1 VVTEAAPD
9 IDLDLIRELCL
20 RSIHRLASPL
30 PEASSAADV
39 ERIMAIVIRNIA
51 SGRAARVMATSSA
64 AAGFSSPDLLPGDD
78 LVVPLQR
85 YIDRVASFFFQERQR
100 VDGLAAGEEAAWTQL
115 QTTLTERA
123 MHILA
128 RLPASAAHD
137 AADFAQ
143 ETCAIIFEQTFPFDV
158 PFDAWAALILRNQ
171 ILARRTR
178 SRDPSDR
185 DPDLA
190 SLDQP
195 KMAEADPPFSLY
207 DLVSDASKIDDFAR
221 VEVQEWLLTAIARL
235 PTEPQR
241 QVIIGSYFYEWSD
254 EEIAARLSKTR
265 QAVYNLRHRAL
276 CFLKKL
282 LTTTSHDGR
291 RGF

>member
-195 KMAEADPPFSLY
+195 KM
-207 DLVSDASKIDDFAR
+207 DDFAR